1 MASAPKLEPAADAP
15 SPAERAR
22 RNAAWAALAL
32 ALLVAALTALVASRP
47 PDPPL
52 LGGIDRA
59 WRELALRAPGWAEAA
74 SRALKALGSGWV
86 MVPLRLVVAAWL
98 LARRRTRALGAWVLA
113 WAVADLATAVLKPAV
128 GRLRPDGSAATAF
141 PSGHAK
147 SAAQVAIG
155 LALLAPRRWRTAAWA
170 LALGWV
176 AGVALSR
183 TVLDEH
189 WLSDVVAGAALGAA
203 CALGAWAALGAT
215 ARAPAATARAPGGT
229 GGGAPPPGPSPD
241 PGPDRGRAP

>member
-1 MASAPKLEPAADAP
+1 MPEPRPGPEVP

-22 RNAAWAALAL
+22 HAAGWTALAL
-32 ALLVAALTALVASRP
+32 AAVVAALTALVAAGP

-52 LGGIDRA
+52 LGGMDRA
-59 WRELALRAPGWAEAA
+59 WRELVLQAPAWAEAA
-74 SRALKALGSGWV
+74 GRALKALGSGWV
-86 MVPLRLVVAAWL
+86 MVPLRLLVAAWL
-98 LARRRTRALGAWVLA
+98 LARRRTRELGAWVLA
-113 WAVADLATAVLKPAV
+113 WAAADLATAVLKPAI
-128 GRLRPDGSAATAF
+128 GRLRPDGSEATAF

-155 LALLAPRRWRTAAWA
+155 LALLAPRRWRAAAWV

-176 AGVALSR
+176 AAMALSR

-203 CALGAWAALGAT
+203 CALGAWALLSPSPSPSPS
-215 ARAPAATARAPGGT
+215 RAPRGR
-229 GGGAPPPGPSPD
+229 GGGAPPPGPSPG
-241 PGPDRGRAP
+241 PGPARGRAP